1 MRRNSENHSP
11 DDRAPTAGPPRR
23 RRRRRGGGAIA
34 ALAGAFAILLGLGVT
49 GWYVLNNWGG
59 CSGQDLTL
67 DVAVAPDLVPAMDKI
82 ATRFNEEQ
90 NSVNDRCV
98 TTDIRGVDPA
108 NVAYGITGT
117 GPSTDDAESDVWV
130 PDSSLWTTIVENE
143 SEDTSFTDTGTSVAT
158 SPLVLAQPKDTA
170 EDSAPSSWKEL
181 VPTEAPGSD
190 ADANMRLMEP
200 TRNSSGMATFALI
213 ADAIGAQATQESPE
227 FVAAI
232 QSLQQGAA
240 PDESTAFTALSEYT
254 DGPPPLMALSEQ
266 AAWRYNTEHSD
277 SPAHVRYPEGG
288 TYTLDYP
295 YVVRDTN
302 AALGQAAER
311 FRETLTTEQ
320 AQNTLTSKGFRSAE
334 GEVDTDTLTEKLGFR
349 EKAPE
354 DIPAPSAQ
362 KVQDLT
368 SAWNQFKLD
377 SRMLTIVDVSGS
389 MLEPVA
395 GTDMNRMAVTRKTAI
410 NGLDMLPPGSE
421 LGLWRFSVK
430 INNNLDYE
438 EVMPV
443 ADLSGDAGGGATY
456 KEAMAD
462 EWRNL
467 EPVPDGDTGLYDTY
481 LAAYRQ
487 MARTYQSDRV
497 NSILMFTDG
506 NNDDEDSIDLDKLVK
521 TLKKESDPEQ
531 PIPIFTIAF
540 GPDIDPEPLE
550 RISEVTGGAAYTT
563 EDPAEIGDIFLEAFA
578 QRLTSPPGGGEDTQ

>member
-1 MRRNSENHSP
+1 MRRNSRDSSP
-11 DDRAPTAGPPRR
+11 DDRSPATGPPRG
-23 RRRRRGGGAIA
+23 RRRRRGGGAVA
-34 ALAGAFAILLGLGVT
+34 ALAGAAAILLGLGVT

-59 CSGQDLTL
+59 CSGQDLAL
-67 DVAVAPDLVPAMDKI
+67 DVAVSPDLVPAMDEI
-82 ATRFNEEQ
+82 ATRFNEAQ
-90 NSVNDRCV
+90 HNVDDRCV
-98 TTDIRGVDPA
+98 TADVRGVDPA

-143 SEDTSFTDTGTSVAT
+143 AENTTFTDTGTSVAT
-158 SPLVLAQPKDTA
+158 SPLVLAQPEGTTDDA
-170 EDSAPSSWKEL
+170 APSSWKEL
-181 VPTEAPGSD
+181 VPTEAPGNN

-213 ADAIGAQATQESPE
+213 ADAIGAQAAEESPQ

-240 PDESTAFTALSEYT
+240 PDKSTAFTALSEYS
-254 DGPPPLMALSEQ
+254 DGTPPLMALSEQ
-266 AAWRYNTEHSD
+266 AAWRYNTENSD

-295 YVVRDTN
+295 YVVRDTST
-302 AALGQAAER
+302 ALAQAAER
-311 FRETLTTEQ
+311 FRETLTKEP

-334 GEVDTDTLTEKLGFR
+334 GEADTDALTEEFGFQ
-349 EKAPE
+349 EDPPE
-354 DIPAPSAQ
+354 DVPAPSAQ

-389 MLEPVA
+389 MLEPVP
-395 GTDMNRMAVTRKTAI
+395 GTDMNRMEVTRKTAI
-410 NGLDMLPPGSE
+410 EGLDMLPPGSE

-430 INNNLDYE
+430 INNDLDYE
-438 EVMPV
+438 ELLPV
-443 ADLSGDAGGGATY
+443 ADLSGDAEGGATY
-456 KEAMAD
+456 KEAMAA

-487 MARTYQSDRV
+487 MARSYQSDRV

-506 NNDDEDSIDLDKLVK
+506 NNDDEDSIELDKLVE

-578 QRLTSPPGGGEDTQ
+578 QRLSPPGDGEDPE